1 MLQIDLKQAQECFLD
16 LVDRVIDGKEV
27 AIIKANQPLIKLV
40 AVANQ
45 KKQRYFGSAKGQIK
59 MSDDL

>member
-16 LVDRVIDGKEV
+16 LVDRVIDGEEV